1 MNSKMYRTQK
11 KNNRETLKI
20 EKGIFIK
27 CGHRADLK
35 NTYRYRNIVT
45 CNECKRISLKELPRE
60 N

>member
-1 MNSKMYRTQK
+1 MYRTQK